1 MTITKTKNGNAVAL
15 TLDGSLDALT
25 APELQK
31 ELEGIDENTES
42 LVIDLEKLQY
52 ISSAGIRELVA
63 ACKKMKGQLVIKNVS
78 VELMDIFHVTGIDR
92 IIKFE

>member
-1 MTITKTKNGNAVAL
+1 MAITKTKNGNAVTL

-31 ELEGIDENTES
+31 ELEVIDENTES
-42 LVIDLEKLQY
+42 LMFDLEKLQY

-63 ACKKMKGQLVIKNVS
+63 ACKKM
-78 VELMDIFHVTGIDR
+78 
-92 IIKFE
+92 

>member
-25 APELQK
+25 APALQK
-31 ELEGIDENTES
+31 ELKVIDENTES

-52 ISSAGIRELVA
+52 ISSAGIREFVA

-92 IIKFE
+92 IIRFE

>member
-31 ELEGIDENTES
+31 ELEVIDENTES

-92 IIKFE
+92 IIRFE